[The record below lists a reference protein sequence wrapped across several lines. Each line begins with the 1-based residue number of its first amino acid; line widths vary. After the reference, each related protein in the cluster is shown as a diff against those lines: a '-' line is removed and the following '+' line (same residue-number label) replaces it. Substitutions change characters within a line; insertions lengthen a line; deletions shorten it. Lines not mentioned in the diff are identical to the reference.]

1 MPTEL
6 FNDAMRYLENTRL
19 QDILLNGP
27 PGANTHTIN
36 NDNAQL
42 WIDSQ
47 TSNKRKIAAETII
60 KTARYIPHSE
70 FISKMEK
77 LVTNV
82 YKRIIKN
89 KYNNN
94 ELILVS
100 ERKTKSGFYC
110 SMIFMFIVKNNIIN
124 NKLIPGTELEYF
136 YPKDIIV
143 GFNSKSVNEI
153 YLDSPNNYISVND
166 MDYTGN
172 QFYNSLH
179 IFKKVSSLQLDN
191 RNLFIR
197 AGVFNTQISKTK
209 LNKLKTVVPELYGG
223 IKFESIVIET
233 VKTFAQSVK
242 TQFKDDHWRERLSY
256 SLVFFG
262 GCDIGATPT
271 VTNIY
276 LDHKVPDIP
285 SSIALSYTIGIIP
298 NVADYKVLDVSDY
311 NYNCLN
317 TQILTYSEYIKLIT
331 KEDSEDKDII
341 PLNVIPVVNGCSYR
355 NVNSFTRNPE
365 IENNSILANELLHEE
380 YENLRCPFAW
390 YKKLDYETGLI
401 DLNDTRN
408 IIQDAGSSAYDY
420 IVNPKSGR
428 KVKINSKLGRTIL
441 SKYSSI

>member
-6 FNDAMRYLENTRL
+6 FNDAMRYLENPNL
-19 QDILLNGP
+19 ENILLNGP
-27 PGANTHTIN
+27 PGSNRHTIN

-47 TSNKRKIAAETII
+47 TSTKRKIAAETII

-82 YKRIIKN
+82 YKRVIKN

-100 ERKTKSGFYC
+100 EKKTKSGFYC
-110 SMIFMFIVKNNIIN
+110 SMIFMFIVKNKIIN
-124 NKLIPGTELEYF
+124 RELIPGTELEYF
-136 YPKDIIV
+136 YPKDMIV
-143 GFNSKSVNEI
+143 GFNTRSVNEI
-153 YLDSPNNYISVND
+153 YLDSPNNYVSVND

-172 QFYNSLH
+172 QFYNSLNT
-179 IFKKVSSLQLDN
+179 FRSKVSLQLDN
-191 RNLFIR
+191 KNLFIR
-197 AGVFNTQISKTK
+197 AGVFNTQISKNK
-209 LNKLKTVVPELYGG
+209 LYKLKTEVPDLYGG

-233 VKTFAQSVK
+233 IKTFAQSVK

-262 GCDIGATPT
+262 SCDIGATPT
-271 VTNIY
+271 VTNVY
-276 LDHKVPDIP
+276 LDHKVADIP
-285 SSIALSYTIGIIP
+285 SSIALSYTFGIVP
-298 NVADYKVLDVSDY
+298 NVADYKDLGDY
-311 NYNCLN
+311 NFNCLN
-317 TQILTYSEYIKLIT
+317 TQILTFNEYIKLIT
-331 KEDSEDKDII
+331 KEDNEDKDII

-355 NVNSFTRNPE
+355 HINSFTRNPE
-365 IENNSILANELLHEE
+365 VQNNSIMANELLHEE

-401 DLNDTRN
+401 NLNDTRN
-408 IIQDAGSSAYDY
+408 IIQDAGSSTYDY
-420 IVNPKSGR
+420 IINPKSGR